1 MPTTT
6 RTRVEKVPVVQ
17 APAALPTPAEVVA
30 ATAKRG
36 AESEIAAGAA
46 KKPRAETPHD
56 GNVVGRKPDDQ
67 RSSSA
72 KSTYTK
78 KITRWTWEELFF
90 HFCLYK
96 IQKGRVPTANKLT
109 MDAAIPAVAG
119 GPRRPT
125 KVQLGKWIA
134 EMRRHKEVLDEF
146 AATDGDPSA
155 EPSVHSAARSA
166 AAAVLTD
173 ERLVVLDEH
182 GFQWEG
188 KSANELYEHSWEVK
202 YQALVQ
208 FHAKEGHAD
217 PPNGHALY
225 TWCSRQRLEESTIS
239 GRRTE
244 LGHTAQA
251 SMGSGEEQASS
262 RRKKTSTKQSSLNR
276 GIWSERKAKL
286 DALDFVWI
294 KRSRTNWEERLEQLK
309 QYKLEN
315 GHTQVP
321 QMYTANRQL
330 GKWVNR
336 QRTEYMLMTKGKKSC
351 MTEERAEMLKGIGFE
366 FFTKRGKPSYLGK
379 LAEGKIEHVAED
391 GRDPILEQAADALVG
406 EGDLAVEEGTTAVG
420 EARLSM
426 GEIPTGNVAS
436 TASVE
441 LPAVEHME
449 M

>member
-6 RTRVEKVPVVQ
+6 RLGQKVE
-17 APAALPTPAEVVA
+17 APAVPPLPSEVAA

-36 AESEIAAGAA
+36 AESELAAVAA
-46 KKPRAETPHD
+46 KKPRAETPQD
-56 GNVVGRKPDDQ
+56 GNVGNRKLDDQ
-67 RSSSA
+67 RSPSSSTV
-72 KSTYTK
+72 KSSYTK
-78 KITRWTWEELFF
+78 KVTRWTWEEFFF

-109 MDAAIPAVAG
+109 VDAAIPASAG

-134 EMRRHKEVLDEF
+134 EMRRHKEILDEF
-146 AATDGDPSA
+146 AGTDGVPSA
-155 EPSVHSAARSA
+155 EPSVHSAARAA

-173 ERLVVLDEH
+173 ERLMVLNEH

-188 KSANELYEHSWEVK
+188 KSANELHDHSWEVK

-225 TWCSRQRLEESTIS
+225 TWCARQRLEESTVS

-262 RRKKTSTKQSSLNR
+262 RRKKISAKQSSLNR
-276 GIWSERKAKL
+276 AIWSERKAKL
-286 DALDFVWI
+286 DALGFIWI

-321 QMYTANRQL
+321 QMYAANRQL

-336 QRTEYMLMTKGKKSC
+336 QRTEYSKCPLLHYAC
-351 MTEERAEMLKGIGFE
+351 HY
-366 FFTKRGKPSYLGK
+366 FTL
-379 LAEGKIEHVAED
+379 L
-391 GRDPILEQAADALVG
+391 
-406 EGDLAVEEGTTAVG
+406 
-420 EARLSM
+420 
-426 GEIPTGNVAS
+426 
-436 TASVE
+436 
-441 LPAVEHME
+441 
-449 M
+449 